1 MTGRIVPAALWL
13 LATLFVAG
21 IVHLG
26 SVLLVP
32 RLATEAAFARLS
44 VAGQAPSV
52 TPLPPAF
59 GAQSPVPFRDAA
71 LDSAVCRY
79 DLSAGPLRVTAG
91 VVHGDFTAVSF
102 HSRTGRP
109 FYGLTE
115 TSAVEGKIE
124 VLLATA
130 AQLARIEAADPGD
143 EPIREVRIAAPEDEG
158 FVEFDVLPRVG
169 GAVAAQRALT
179 SVGCKV
185 ERNP

>member
-1 MTGRIVPAALWL
+1 MTGRIVPAALWA

-32 RLATEAAFARLS
+32 RLATETAFARLS
-44 VAGQAPSV
+44 AAGQGTSV
-52 TPLPPAF
+52 TPLPPAS

-71 LDSAVCRY
+71 LSSAVCRY
-79 DLSAGPLRVTAG
+79 DLSGGPLRVTAG

-115 TSAVEGKIE
+115 NSAVEGKIE

-143 EPIREVRIAAPEDEG
+143 EPIRDVRIAAPEDEG

-169 GAVAAQRALT
+169 GIASAERALA
-179 SVGCKV
+179 SMSCKV
-185 ERNP
+185 ERTL